1 MSKAPDAWTTPAPLK
16 GDEFQVWLHNDT
28 AERMHRREEA
38 VLFVSHENL
47 DRIDHRRNEGDGEST
62 TRDVTEEFCRDW
74 LNMRC
79 HYLNPRYISDL
90 VKQHVDDW
98 EEINDSKPG
107 RHVFS
112 EAAE

>member
-1 MSKAPDAWTTPAPLK
+1 MTKAPDAWTTPAPLK

-28 AERMHRREEA
+28 AERMYRREEA
-38 VLFVSHENL
+38 VLFVSHKDL
-47 DRIDHRRNEGDGEST
+47 DRIDHRAGDGILS
-62 TRDVTEEFCRDW
+62 DVTEDFCIDW
-74 LNMRC
+74 MNMQS
-79 HYLNPRYISDL
+79 HYLNPRYISDR

-107 RHVFS
+107 RQIFS